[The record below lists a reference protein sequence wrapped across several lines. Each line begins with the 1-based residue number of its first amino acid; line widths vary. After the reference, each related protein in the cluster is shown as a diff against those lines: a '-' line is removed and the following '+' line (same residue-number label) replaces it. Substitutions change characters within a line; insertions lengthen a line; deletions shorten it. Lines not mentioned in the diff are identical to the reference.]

1 MKNFK
6 SYVISFIITAVYAFV
21 KLPVLRID
29 FTSLYYV
36 LAMFFV
42 IAGILNMVFDRE
54 EQRFTITNK
63 RNFKIA
69 IGILAIAVVLPTLAS
84 TPIIRAKAYRNLL
97 GTVKESEF
105 TKDVS
110 PVNVNEIRIVDE
122 DMAMKLGDKKLGEVP
137 AIGSVSKLGKFH
149 IQKVGEKLYWVAPLV
164 HRDFIKWVTNMG
176 GTNGYVMVSANDPQ
190 DVKLVQKANGE
201 DVKIVY
207 QPDAYILQDL
217 HRHVYIKGGMSRG
230 MADYTLEIDD
240 NGKPF
245 WVVSLYEHKVGFG
258 GANVN
263 GTAIVDAKTGETKF
277 YSIKDTPEWVD
288 RIQPEEFVI
297 DQINSWGVYVNGF
310 INSVISEKGVL
321 KVTEGT
327 SLVYGED
334 DKSYWY
340 TGITSAGGD
349 ESTIG
354 FMLVDSRTK
363 EAKLYKQPGAT
374 EMAAMKSAEGS
385 VQEKNY
391 EATFPVMYNILGQ
404 PTYVSSLKDKAGLVK
419 RVVFVSVED
428 YNIVGVGRDKAEAM
442 KNYKDALESGG
453 SGLEIDES
461 DEFDKELEATV
472 KRIAA
477 DTKNGNTIYYLTLDT
492 DDGNIFYATSKISKE
507 LPLTKE
513 GDKIKNGNT
522 IYYLTLDTDDGNIFY
537 ATSKISKELPLTKEG
552 DKIKITFSKDEKD
565 VIEIDEFDNYNIG
578 KTVEKKEDSKVK
590 DKNQKIKNK
599 KKIKLIK
606 KKLQTK

>member
-6 SYVISFIITAVYAFV
+6 SYAISFIITAVYAFV
-21 KLPVLRID
+21 KLPVLRVD

-63 RNFKIA
+63 TNFKIA

-122 DMAMKLGDKKLGEVP
+122 EMAMKLGDKKLGEVP

-164 HRDFIKWVTNMG
+164 HRDFIKWVTNMS

-201 DVKIVY
+201 DIKIVY

-217 HRHVYIKGGMSRG
+217 HRHVYINGGMSKG

-240 NGKPF
+240 NGKPY

-288 RIQPEEFVI
+288 RIQPESFVV

-321 KVTEGT
+321 KATEGT

-334 DKSYWY
+334 NKSYWY

-419 RVVFVSVED
+419 RIVFVSVED

-453 SGLEIDES
+453 SSLEIDES
-461 DEFDKELEATV
+461 DEFDKELEGTV

-477 DTKNGNTIYYLTLDT
+477 DTKNGNTVYYLTLDT
-492 DDGNIFYATSKISKE
+492 DE
-507 LPLTKE
+507 
-513 GDKIKNGNT
+513 
-522 IYYLTLDTDDGNIFY
+522 GNIFY

-578 KTVEKKEDSKVK
+578 KPAEQKEEAKPEDKKSEDKKSEENKSEKKETK
-590 DKNQKIKNK
+590 DKRTTDKVE
-599 KKIKLIK
+599 
-606 KKLQTK
+606 TKEQ

>member
-263 GTAIVDAKTGETKF
+263 GTAIVDTKTGETKF

-513 GDKIKNGNT
+513 GDKIK
-522 IYYLTLDTDDGNIFY
+522 
-537 ATSKISKELPLTKEG
+537 
-552 DKIKITFSKDEKD
+552 ITFSKDEKD

-590 DKNQKIKNK
+590 DKKSEDKKQEENKTNK
-599 KKIKLIK
+599 KETTNKVET
-606 KKLQTK
+606 QEE

>member
-6 SYVISFIITAVYAFV
+6 SYAISFIITAVYAFV
-21 KLPVLRID
+21 KLPVLRVD

-63 RNFKIA
+63 TNFKIA

-122 DMAMKLGDKKLGEVP
+122 EMAMKLGDKKLGEVP

-164 HRDFIKWVTNMG
+164 HRDFIKWVTNMS

-217 HRHVYIKGGMSRG
+217 HRHVYINGGMSKG

-240 NGKPF
+240 NGKPY

-288 RIQPEEFVI
+288 RIQPESFVV

-321 KVTEGT
+321 KATEGT

-334 DKSYWY
+334 NKSYWY

-453 SGLEIDES
+453 SSLEIDES
-461 DEFDKELEATV
+461 DEFDKELEGTV

-477 DTKNGNTIYYLTLDT
+477 DTKNGNTVYYLTLDT
-492 DDGNIFYATSKISKE
+492 DE
-507 LPLTKE
+507 
-513 GDKIKNGNT
+513 
-522 IYYLTLDTDDGNIFY
+522 GNIFY

-552 DKIKITFSKDEKD
+552 DKIKITFSKD
-565 VIEIDEFDNYNIG
+565 G
-578 KTVEKKEDSKVK
+578 
-590 DKNQKIKNK
+590 
-599 KKIKLIK
+599 
-606 KKLQTK
+606 

>member
-6 SYVISFIITAVYAFV
+6 SYAISFIITAVYAFV

-84 TPIIRAKAYRNLL
+84 TPVIRAKAYRNLL

-137 AIGSVSKLGKFH
+137 AIGSVSKLGEFH

-164 HRDFIKWVTNMG
+164 HRDFIKWVTNMS

-217 HRHVYIKGGMSRG
+217 HRHVYINGGMGRG

-288 RIQPEEFVI
+288 RIQPEDFVI

-321 KVTEGT
+321 KATEGT
-327 SLVYGED
+327 SLVYGD
-334 DKSYWY
+334 DDRSYWY

-374 EMAAMKSAEGS
+374 EIAAMKSAEGS

-453 SGLEIDES
+453 SSLEIDES
-461 DEFDKELEATV
+461 DEFDKELEGTV

-477 DTKNGNTIYYLTLDT
+477 DTKNGNTVYYLTLDT
-492 DDGNIFYATSKISKE
+492 DE
-507 LPLTKE
+507 
-513 GDKIKNGNT
+513 
-522 IYYLTLDTDDGNIFY
+522 GNIFY

-578 KTVEKKEDSKVK
+578 KPVEQKEEAKPEDKKSEDKKQEENKSEKKETK
-590 DKNQKIKNK
+590 DKKTTDKVE
-599 KKIKLIK
+599 
-606 KKLQTK
+606 TKEQ

>member
-6 SYVISFIITAVYAFV
+6 SYVISFIITAVYAFA

-321 KVTEGT
+321 KATEGT

-461 DEFDKELEATV
+461 DEFDKELEGTV

-477 DTKNGNTIYYLTLDT
+477 DT
-492 DDGNIFYATSKISKE
+492 
-507 LPLTKE
+507 
-513 GDKIKNGNT
+513 KNGNT

-578 KTVEKKEDSKVK
+578 KTVEKKEDSKAK
-590 DKNQKIKNK
+590 DKKSEDKKQEENKTNK
-599 KKIKLIK
+599 KETTNKVET
-606 KKLQTK
+606 QEE

>member
-6 SYVISFIITAVYAFV
+6 SYAISFIITAVYAFV
-21 KLPVLRID
+21 KLPVLRVD

-42 IAGILNMVFDRE
+42 IAGILNIVFDRE

-137 AIGSVSKLGKFH
+137 AIGSVSKLGEFH
-149 IQKVGEKLYWVAPLV
+149 IQKVKDKLYWVAPLV
-164 HRDFIKWVTNMG
+164 HRDFIKWVTNMS

-217 HRHVYIKGGMSRG
+217 HRHVYINGGMGRG

-240 NGKPF
+240 NGKPY

-263 GTAIVDAKTGETKF
+263 GTAIVDTKTGETKF

-288 RIQPEEFVI
+288 RIQPEDFVI

-310 INSVISEKGVL
+310 INSIISEKGVL
-321 KVTEGT
+321 KATEGT
-327 SLVYGED
+327 SLVYGD
-334 DKSYWY
+334 DDRSYWY

-453 SGLEIDES
+453 SSLEIDES
-461 DEFDKELEATV
+461 DEFDKELEGTV

-477 DTKNGNTIYYLTLDT
+477 DTKNGNTVYYLTLDT
-492 DDGNIFYATSKISKE
+492 DE
-507 LPLTKE
+507 
-513 GDKIKNGNT
+513 
-522 IYYLTLDTDDGNIFY
+522 GNIFY

-578 KTVEKKEDSKVK
+578 KIVEKKEETKPEDKKSEENKTDKKETTDKVE
-590 DKNQKIKNK
+590 
-599 KKIKLIK
+599 
-606 KKLQTK
+606 TKEQ

>member
-6 SYVISFIITAVYAFV
+6 SYAISFIITAVYAFV

-84 TPIIRAKAYRNLL
+84 TPVIRAKAYRNLL

-137 AIGSVSKLGKFH
+137 AIGSVSKLGEFH

-164 HRDFIKWVTNMG
+164 HRDFIKWVTNMS

-217 HRHVYIKGGMSRG
+217 HRHVYINGGMGRG

-288 RIQPEEFVI
+288 RIQPEDFVI

-310 INSVISEKGVL
+310 INSIISEKGVL
-321 KVTEGT
+321 KATEGT
-327 SLVYGED
+327 SLVYGD
-334 DKSYWY
+334 DDRSYWY

-453 SGLEIDES
+453 SSLEIDES
-461 DEFDKELEATV
+461 DEFDKELEGTV

-477 DTKNGNTIYYLTLDT
+477 DTKNGNTVYYLTLDI
-492 DDGNIFYATSKISKE
+492 DE
-507 LPLTKE
+507 
-513 GDKIKNGNT
+513 
-522 IYYLTLDTDDGNIFY
+522 GNIFY

-578 KTVEKKEDSKVK
+578 KPAEQKEEAKPEDKKSEDKKQEENKSEKKETK
-590 DKNQKIKNK
+590 DKKTTDKVE
-599 KKIKLIK
+599 
-606 KKLQTK
+606 TKEQ

>member
-6 SYVISFIITAVYAFV
+6 SYAISFIITAVYAFV

-84 TPIIRAKAYRNLL
+84 TPVIRAKAYRNLL

-137 AIGSVSKLGKFH
+137 AIGSVSKLGEFH

-164 HRDFIKWVTNMG
+164 HRDFIKWVTNMS

-201 DVKIVY
+201 DIKIVY

-217 HRHVYIKGGMSRG
+217 HRHVYINGGMSRG
-230 MADYTLEIDD
+230 MADYTLEIDN

-288 RIQPEEFVI
+288 RIRPEEFVI

-310 INSVISEKGVL
+310 INSIISEKGVL
-321 KVTEGT
+321 KATEGT
-327 SLVYGED
+327 SLVYGD
-334 DKSYWY
+334 DDRSYWY

-428 YNIVGVGRDKAEAM
+428 YNIVGVGRDKSEAM

-453 SGLEIDES
+453 SSLEIDES
-461 DEFDKELEATV
+461 DEFDKELEGTV

-477 DTKNGNTIYYLTLDT
+477 DTRGGNTIYYLTLDT
-492 DDGNIFYATSKISKE
+492 DEGNIFYATSKVSKE

-513 GDKIKNGNT
+513 GDKV
-522 IYYLTLDTDDGNIFY
+522 
-537 ATSKISKELPLTKEG
+537 
-552 DKIKITFSKDEKD
+552 KITFSKNEKD

-578 KTVEKKEDSKVK
+578 KTVEKKEEAKPK
-590 DKNQKIKNK
+590 DKKQEETKADK
-599 KKIKLIK
+599 KETTDKVE
-606 KKLQTK
+606 TKEQ

>member
-6 SYVISFIITAVYAFV
+6 SYAISFIITAVYAFV
-21 KLPVLRID
+21 KLPVLRVD

-63 RNFKIA
+63 TNFKIA

-84 TPIIRAKAYRNLL
+84 TPVIRAKAYRNLL

-137 AIGSVSKLGKFH
+137 AIGSVSKLGEFH

-164 HRDFIKWVTNMG
+164 HRDFIKWVTNMS

-217 HRHVYIKGGMSRG
+217 HRHVYIKGGMSKG

-240 NGKPF
+240 NGKPY

-258 GANVN
+258 GSNVN

-288 RIQPEEFVI
+288 RIQPEDFVI

-310 INSVISEKGVL
+310 INSIISEKGVL
-321 KVTEGT
+321 KATEGT
-327 SLVYGED
+327 SLVYGD
-334 DKSYWY
+334 DDRSYWY

-428 YNIVGVGRDKAEAM
+428 YNIVGVGRDKSEAM

-453 SGLEIDES
+453 SSLEIDES
-461 DEFDKELEATV
+461 DEFDKELEGTV

-477 DTKNGNTIYYLTLDT
+477 DTKNGNTVYYLTLDT
-492 DDGNIFYATSKISKE
+492 DE
-507 LPLTKE
+507 
-513 GDKIKNGNT
+513 
-522 IYYLTLDTDDGNIFY
+522 GNIFY

-578 KTVEKKEDSKVK
+578 KIVEKKEEAKPEDKKSEENKTDKKETTDKVE
-590 DKNQKIKNK
+590 
-599 KKIKLIK
+599 
-606 KKLQTK
+606 TKEQ

>member
-6 SYVISFIITAVYAFV
+6 SYAISFIITAVYAIV
-21 KLPVLRID
+21 KLPVLRVD

-63 RNFKIA
+63 TNFKIA

-122 DMAMKLGDKKLGEVP
+122 EMAMKLGDKKLGEVP

-164 HRDFIKWVTNMG
+164 HRDFIKWVTNMS

-217 HRHVYIKGGMSRG
+217 HRHVYINGGMSKG

-240 NGKPF
+240 NGKPY

-288 RIQPEEFVI
+288 RIQPESFVV

-321 KVTEGT
+321 KATEGT

-334 DKSYWY
+334 NKSYWY

-453 SGLEIDES
+453 SSLEIDES
-461 DEFDKELEATV
+461 DEFDKELEGTV

-477 DTKNGNTIYYLTLDT
+477 DTKNGNTVYYLTLDT
-492 DDGNIFYATSKISKE
+492 DEGNIFYATSKISKE

-513 GDKIKNGNT
+513 GDR
-522 IYYLTLDTDDGNIFY
+522 
-537 ATSKISKELPLTKEG
+537 
-552 DKIKITFSKDEKD
+552 IKITFSKDEKD

-578 KTVEKKEDSKVK
+578 KPVEKKEEAKPEDKKSEENTADKKENK
-590 DKNQKIKNK
+590 DKETTDKVE
-599 KKIKLIK
+599 
-606 KKLQTK
+606 TKEQ

>member
-6 SYVISFIITAVYAFV
+6 SYAISFIITAVYAFV

-137 AIGSVSKLGKFH
+137 AIGSVSKLGEFH
-149 IQKVGEKLYWVAPLV
+149 IQKVKDKLYWVAPLV
-164 HRDFIKWVTNMG
+164 HRDFIKWVTNMS

-217 HRHVYIKGGMSRG
+217 HRHVYINGGMSKG

-240 NGKPF
+240 NGKPY

-263 GTAIVDAKTGETKF
+263 GTAIVDTKTGETKF

-288 RIQPEEFVI
+288 RIQPESFVV

-321 KVTEGT
+321 KATEGT
-327 SLVYGED
+327 SLVYGD
-334 DKSYWY
+334 DDRSYWY

-453 SGLEIDES
+453 SSLEIDES
-461 DEFDKELEATV
+461 DEFDKELEGTV

-477 DTKNGNTIYYLTLDT
+477 DTKNGNTVYYLTLDT
-492 DDGNIFYATSKISKE
+492 DE
-507 LPLTKE
+507 
-513 GDKIKNGNT
+513 
-522 IYYLTLDTDDGNIFY
+522 GNIFY

-578 KTVEKKEDSKVK
+578 KIVEKKEETKPEDKKSEENKTDKKETTDKVE
-590 DKNQKIKNK
+590 
-599 KKIKLIK
+599 
-606 KKLQTK
+606 TKEQ

>member
-6 SYVISFIITAVYAFV
+6 SYAISFIITAVYAFV
-21 KLPVLRID
+21 KLPVLRVD

-42 IAGILNMVFDRE
+42 IAGILNIVFDRE

-137 AIGSVSKLGKFH
+137 AIGSVSKLGEFH
-149 IQKVGEKLYWVAPLV
+149 IQKVKDKLYWVAPLV

-217 HRHVYIKGGMSRG
+217 HRHVYINGGMSKG
-230 MADYTLEIDD
+230 MEDYTLEIDD
-240 NGKPF
+240 NGKPY

-258 GANVN
+258 GSNVN

-288 RIQPEEFVI
+288 RIQPESFVV

-321 KVTEGT
+321 KATEGT
-327 SLVYGED
+327 SLVYGD
-334 DKSYWY
+334 DDRSYWY

-453 SGLEIDES
+453 SSLEIDES
-461 DEFDKELEATV
+461 DEFDKELEGTV

-477 DTKNGNTIYYLTLDT
+477 DTKNGNTVYYLTLDT
-492 DDGNIFYATSKISKE
+492 DE
-507 LPLTKE
+507 
-513 GDKIKNGNT
+513 
-522 IYYLTLDTDDGNIFY
+522 GNIFY

-578 KTVEKKEDSKVK
+578 KPVEQKEETKPEDKKSEENKTDKKETTDKVE
-590 DKNQKIKNK
+590 
-599 KKIKLIK
+599 
-606 KKLQTK
+606 TKEQ

>member
-6 SYVISFIITAVYAFV
+6 SYAISFIITAVYAFV

-84 TPIIRAKAYRNLL
+84 TPVIRAKAYRNLL

-137 AIGSVSKLGKFH
+137 AIGSVSKLGEFH

-164 HRDFIKWVTNMG
+164 HRDFIKWVTNMS

-217 HRHVYIKGGMSRG
+217 HRHVYINGGMGRG

-240 NGKPF
+240 NGKPY

-288 RIQPEEFVI
+288 RIQPEDFVI

-321 KVTEGT
+321 KATEGT
-327 SLVYGED
+327 SLVYGD
-334 DKSYWY
+334 DDRSYWY

-453 SGLEIDES
+453 SSLEIDES
-461 DEFDKELEATV
+461 DEFDKELEGTV

-477 DTKNGNTIYYLTLDT
+477 DTKNGNTVYYLTLDT
-492 DDGNIFYATSKISKE
+492 DE
-507 LPLTKE
+507 
-513 GDKIKNGNT
+513 
-522 IYYLTLDTDDGNIFY
+522 GNIFY

-578 KTVEKKEDSKVK
+578 KPVEQKEEAKPEDKKSEDKKQEENKSEKKETK
-590 DKNQKIKNK
+590 DKKTTDKVE
-599 KKIKLIK
+599 
-606 KKLQTK
+606 TKEQ

>member
-6 SYVISFIITAVYAFV
+6 SYAISFIITAVYAFV
-21 KLPVLRID
+21 KLPVLRVD

-63 RNFKIA
+63 TNFKIA

-122 DMAMKLGDKKLGEVP
+122 EMAMKLGDKKLGEVP

-164 HRDFIKWVTNMG
+164 HRDFIKWVTNMS

-217 HRHVYIKGGMSRG
+217 HRHVYINGGMSKG

-240 NGKPF
+240 NGKPY

-288 RIQPEEFVI
+288 RIQPESFVV

-321 KVTEGT
+321 KATEGT

-334 DKSYWY
+334 NKSYWY

-453 SGLEIDES
+453 SSLEIDES
-461 DEFDKELEATV
+461 DEFDKELEGTV

-477 DTKNGNTIYYLTLDT
+477 DTKNGNTVYYLTLDT
-492 DDGNIFYATSKISKE
+492 DE
-507 LPLTKE
+507 
-513 GDKIKNGNT
+513 
-522 IYYLTLDTDDGNIFY
+522 GNIFY

-578 KTVEKKEDSKVK
+578 KPAEQKEEAKPEDKKSEDKKQEENKSEKKETK
-590 DKNQKIKNK
+590 DKETANK
-599 KKIKLIK
+599 VE
-606 KKLQTK
+606 TKEQ

>member
-122 DMAMKLGDKKLGEVP
+122 EMAMKLGDKKLGEVP

-513 GDKIKNGNT
+513 GDKIK
-522 IYYLTLDTDDGNIFY
+522 
-537 ATSKISKELPLTKEG
+537 
-552 DKIKITFSKDEKD
+552 ITFSKDEKD

-578 KTVEKKEDSKVK
+578 KTVEKKEDSKAK
-590 DKNQKIKNK
+590 DKKSEDKKQEENKTNK
-599 KKIKLIK
+599 KETTNKVET
-606 KKLQTK
+606 QEE